1 MAFTSLLALL
11 AALSPNVLAQSNT
24 TYVDYNTDPEP
35 GLYDFTQNVVDWG
48 FPDCANGPLKDTI
61 VCDSSARP
69 HDRAAALVSM
79 FTLEELVN
87 CSGNLMPA
95 IPRLGLP
102 PYQVWAE
109 SLHGIDRANWTD
121 SGDFSWTTAFPS
133 PILTMASLNRS
144 LIHQIGS
151 ILSTQA
157 RALNNFGR
165 YGLNVYSPNIN
176 PFRHPVWGRGQ
187 ETPGEDANVLG
198 SAYAFEYI
206 TGVQGGLD
214 PYPLKIIANA
224 KHFVGYDIENWNNHS
239 RLGNDMIISQQDL
252 SEYYSPSFKTAIKDA
267 RVHSVMSSYNAVN
280 GVPSSANTF
289 LLQTLVRDTWDFV
302 QDGFISSDCDAVYN
316 VFNPH
321 GYASTA
327 ELAASKSM
335 LAGTDIDCG
344 ITYQFYMNNSFAR
357 GEISRSEIE
366 RGVVRFYSNL
376 ASAGYFDGANSKYR
390 DLDWSDI
397 VSTDALNVSYQSA
410 VESIVLLKNDGI
422 LPLSNTSSVALIG
435 PWANAT
441 TQMKGNYL
449 PLGNAPYLTSPLA
462 AFQNSH
468 FDVNY
473 AFGTNITSNSTAGF
487 ENAISAAKMSD
498 VIIFAGGIDNTV
510 ESEAQDRQEISWPGN
525 QLDLIKKLSQLGKPL
540 IILQMGGGQVDSSVL
555 KASKNVN
562 AILWGGYPGQS
573 GGLALFDILTG
584 KRAPAGRLTATQYP
598 AKYAHQFAATD
609 MSLRPNS
616 SNGNPGQTYMWY
628 TGKPVFE
635 FGHGLFYTTFDT
647 TSKSPR
653 EETYNIHDLLT
664 RPHVGYN
671 TVEQRPFFN
680 YTVNITN
687 TGAVESDYTAMAF
700 VNSTAGPRPHPNKW
714 LVGFDRLGE
723 LQPQSSQLLNIPISL
738 DAIARTD
745 VDGNRIIYPGKYEL
759 VLNNERSAIVKF
771 TLTGNVTTLAT
782 WPKEA
787 QLILPS

>member
-1 MAFTSLLALL
+1 MSFTSALALL
-11 AALSPNVLAQSNT
+11 AALAPGVSAQSNT

-35 GLYDFTQNVVDWG
+35 GLYDFTQNVVDWA
-48 FPDCANGPLKDTI
+48 FPDCAGGPLKDTI
-61 VCDSSARP
+61 ICDISARP

-79 FTLEELVN
+79 FTFEELVN
-87 CSGNLMPA
+87 SSGNLIPA

-102 PYQVWAE
+102 PYQAWTE
-109 SLHGIDRANWTD
+109 SLHGIDRANWTE

-133 PILTMASLNRS
+133 PILLMASLNRT
-144 LIHQIGS
+144 LINQIGS
-151 ILSTQA
+151 ISSTQA

-165 YGLNVYSPNIN
+165 YSLNVYSPNIN
-176 PFRHPVWGRGQ
+176 PFRHSVWGRGQ
-187 ETPGEDANVLG
+187 ETPSEDANILG
-198 SAYAFEYI
+198 STYAFEYI
-206 TGVQGGLD
+206 TGIQGGVD
-214 PYPLKIIANA
+214 PSPLKIIANA

-252 SEYYSPSFKTAIKDA
+252 SEYYSPSFKTAVRDA

-289 LLQTLVRDTWDFV
+289 LLQTLVRDTWNLV
-302 QDGFISSDCDAVYN
+302 EDGFISSDCDAVYN

-321 GYASTA
+321 GYASTG
-327 ELAASKSM
+327 ELAASKSL

-344 ITYQFYMNNSFAR
+344 ITYQWYLNSSFTKD
-357 GEISRSEIE
+357 EISRSEIE
-366 RGVVRFYSNL
+366 RGVIRFYSNL
-376 ASAGYFDGANSKYR
+376 ASAGYFDGEDSKYR

-397 VSTDALNVSYQSA
+397 VATDALNVSYQAA

-422 LPLSNTSSVALIG
+422 LPLSRNTSSVALIG

-462 AFQNSH
+462 AFQDSSLH
-468 FDVNY
+468 VNY
-473 AFGTNITSNSTAGF
+473 AFGTNITSESTDGF
-487 ENAISAAKMSD
+487 EAAILAAKKSD
-498 VIIFAGGIDNTV
+498 VIVFAGGIDNTV

-525 QLDLIKKLSQLGKPL
+525 QLGLVKKLSQLGKPL
-540 IILQMGGGQVDSSVL
+540 IVLQMGGGQVDSSAL
-555 KASKNVN
+555 KASKDVN

-573 GGLALFDILTG
+573 GGLAIFDILTG

-598 AKYAHQFAATD
+598 AKYAHQFPATD
-609 MSLRPNS
+609 MGLRPN
-616 SNGNPGQTYMWY
+616 GTNPGQTYMWY

-635 FGHGLFYTTFDT
+635 FGHGLFYTTFNAS
-647 TSKSPR
+647 SKQFN
-653 EETYNIHDLLT
+653 ETYNIRELLT

-680 YTVNITN
+680 YTVSVKN

-700 VNSTAGPRPHPNKW
+700 VNSTAGPSPHPNKW
-714 LVGFDRLGE
+714 LVGFDRLGG
-723 LQPQSSQLLNIPISL
+723 LKPQSSHVLNIPISL
-738 DAIARTD
+738 DNIARTD
-745 VDGNRIIYPGKYEL
+745 IDGNRNIYPGKYEL
-759 VLNNERSAIVKF
+759 VLNNERSAIVRF
-771 TLTGNVTTLAT
+771 TLTGSVTTLAT

-787 QLILPS
+787 QLIPPS